1 MGLFDAFKQVQAEG
15 PGRVMM
21 IQLNKAKTS
30 MSSMNETMRGKVLLD
45 FTDKRE
51 GLLMRLVNMTPDGEV
66 KAGLDLQVAGNRL
79 LKSAPLEG
87 YPLLLVGMWLESGR
101 RPGAEAYTVHN
112 FLDEVATEM
121 GGSKRS

>member
-1 MGLFDAFKQVQAEG
+1 MGLFDAFKQVHAEG

-21 IQLNKAKTS
+21 IQLNKAKSSMAS
-30 MSSMNETMRGKVLLD
+30 MSESTRGQVLMD

-51 GLLMRLVNMTPDGEV
+51 DLLKRLVNMTPEGEL
-66 KAGLDLQVAGNRL
+66 KTGLDLQVAGNRL
-79 LKSAPLEG
+79 LKTAPLEG

-121 GGSKRS
+121 GGSTRP